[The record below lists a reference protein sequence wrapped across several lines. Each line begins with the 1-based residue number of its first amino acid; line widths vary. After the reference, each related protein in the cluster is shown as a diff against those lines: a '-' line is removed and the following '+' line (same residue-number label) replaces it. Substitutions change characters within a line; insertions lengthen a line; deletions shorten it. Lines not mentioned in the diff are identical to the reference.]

1 MSEMENGFAVSVG
14 DGGFVPPLCGSRAF
28 APVAWADAH
37 A

>member
-28 APVAWADAH
+28 AHPPLRGWH
-37 A
+37 